1 MKPEISTPT
10 YFPFTFIRPSL
21 LEVMPLCFDR
31 VTVYQAA
38 HAGPDRVLQGWI
50 DSGFLDVRSPCDA
63 IIDKKA
69 LERTL
74 REFKNWAS
82 MHQHTDLALLKQV
95 GQTIAP
101 VGPKTSKLVSEI
113 KSKDLRSKKTGEE
126 TDFSVHL
133 FLHLAQAFDR
143 DAWELSE
150 QLKLVDDR
158 FRTLQTSFRQD
169 QEEPMFSRPRS
180 TETVFSDGDPGD
192 FMLEKRM
199 LAWNHLFQEDATG
212 SNLLFTDS
220 ESAFEFLL
228 DTVPEKVEVLNVD
241 FRFQKAGP
249 APGNQIQLPWRNHL
263 SEIFASVLTTP
274 WNTSLRERLV
284 QAGRE
289 IGSEMDA
296 MPVAPTRKSGNM
308 TCLLRWYV
316 LPGVEAQ
323 GLLGRSRGQ
332 EKASEP
338 RQNARAD
345 NTLVG
350 LIRQQPSSQIPPEVP

>member
-1 MKPEISTPT
+1 MKPEISSPT

-21 LEVMPLCFDR
+21 LEVMPLCFNR

-38 HAGPDRVLQGWI
+38 HAGPDRALLGWI
-50 DSGFLDVRSPCDA
+50 DSGFLDVRSPFEA

-82 MHQHTDLALLKQV
+82 MHQHTDIALLKQV
-95 GQTIAP
+95 GQAIAP
-101 VGPKTSKLVSEI
+101 VGPKTPKLVSEI
-113 KSKDLRSKKTGEE
+113 KGKDLRCEKTGEE
-126 TDFSVHL
+126 TDLSIHL

-150 QLKLVDDR
+150 QLKLVDDQ
-158 FRTLQTSFRQD
+158 FRALQTSFRQD
-169 QEEPMFSRPRS
+169 QEAPTFSSPRS
-180 TETVFSDGDPGD
+180 TETVFPDGDPGD

-199 LAWNHLFQEDATG
+199 LAWNHLFQKDAAR
-212 SNLLFTDS
+212 SSLLFTDS

-228 DTVPEKVEVLNVD
+228 DAVPEKVEVLHAN

-249 APGNQIQLPWRNHL
+249 ALKNKIQLPWRDHL

-274 WNTSLRERLV
+274 WNASLRERVV

-296 MPVAPTRKSGNM
+296 LPAAPTRKNENM

-323 GLLGRSRGQ
+323 GLLGRGRGQ

-338 RQNARAD
+338 RRNARAD

-350 LIRQQPSSQIPPEVP
+350 LIRQRPSPQIPPELP